1 MISWIWNS
9 SISDIFSVILL
20 NISHTRLQQECD
32 GSFIAIQSKKSVL
45 LPRKNMLRT
54 SLLNFFKLES
64 ATGILLVIATL
75 LAMIMANTSLQ
86 SFYDSLT
93 SIPVVISFGSLVIA
107 KPLLLW
113 INDGLMAV
121 FFFMIGLEVK
131 REVIE
136 GSLRDPK
143 AIAVPAF
150 AALGGMLVPSMI
162 YAWFNWDNPY
172 AIQGWAIPSA
182 TDIAFALGILTLLGD
197 RVPKG
202 LKLFL
207 LALAIIDDLGAIIII
222 ALFYTADLS
231 TMSLSI
237 AASMIALLIGMNI
250 RGVIN
255 HTAYILVGVIL
266 WTAVLKSGVHATLA
280 GVILGLLIPL
290 KNNRHH
296 FHELEHSL
304 YAPVSYVIL
313 PLFAFVNTGIGFS
326 GVSAKDLYDN
336 LTLGI
341 ALGLFFG
348 KQIGVFLFSALAV
361 WMGFGK
367 LPEGVNWKILYGVSI
382 LSGIGF
388 TMSLFIGS
396 LAFEDARACGTALCD
411 ERLGILMGS
420 MVSGLLGYMVLRYFL
435 RKEK

>member
-1 MISWIWNS
+1 M
-9 SISDIFSVILL
+9 F
-20 NISHTRLQQECD
+20 
-32 GSFIAIQSKKSVL
+32 KY
-45 LPRKNMLRT
+45 

-64 ATGILLVIATL
+64 ATGILLVLATL
-75 LAMIMANTSLQ
+75 LALVLANTSFQ
-86 SFYDSLT
+86 AFYASLT
-93 SIPVVISFGSLVIA
+93 SILVVVSFGSFVIA

-113 INDGLMAV
+113 INDGLMAI
-121 FFFMIGLEVK
+121 FFFMIGLEIK

-150 AALGGMLVPSMI
+150 AALGGMLVPSII
-162 YAWFNWDNPY
+162 YAWLNWNDPA

-231 TMSLSI
+231 TASLTI
-237 AASMIALLIGMNI
+237 AASMIALLIGMNL
-250 RGVIN
+250 RGVVN
-255 HTAYILVGVIL
+255 HTAYILVGIVL

-280 GVILGLLIPL
+280 GVVLGLLIPL
-290 KNNRHH
+290 KNNKAP
-296 FHELEHSL
+296 FHALEHSL
-304 YAPVSYVIL
+304 HTPVNYVIL

-326 GVSAKDLYDN
+326 NISAKDFYDN
-336 LTLGI
+336 ITLGI
-341 ALGLFFG
+341 TLGLFVG
-348 KQIGVFLFSALAV
+348 KQVGVFLFSALAV

-367 LPEGVNWKILYGVSI
+367 LPQGVNWKLLYGVSI

-396 LAFEDARACGTALCD
+396 LAFEDARASGLLLTD
-411 ERLGILMGS
+411 ERVGILMGS
-420 MVSGLLGYMVLRYFL
+420 MISGLLGYAFL
-435 RKEK
+435 RLFLKKA